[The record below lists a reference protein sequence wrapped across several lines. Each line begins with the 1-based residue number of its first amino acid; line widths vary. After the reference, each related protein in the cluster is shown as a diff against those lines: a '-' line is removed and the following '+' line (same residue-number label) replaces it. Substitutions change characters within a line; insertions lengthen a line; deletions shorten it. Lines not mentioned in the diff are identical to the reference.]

1 MKVEEV
7 KKMQGRIISCVDQGS
22 LVQILI
28 ETEDGL
34 ESIPV
39 DHRDFQNI
47 SEVKGDITEK
57 EIQYSEE
64 KGLIFFEED
73 RVKKC

>member
-1 MKVEEV
+1 
-7 KKMQGRIISCVDQGS
+7 MQGRIITCINQGS
-22 LVQILI
+22 LVQILV

-39 DHRDFQNI
+39 EHRDFQNI

-64 KGLIFFEED
+64 NGSIFFEED
-73 RVKKC
+73 RASKLE

>member
-1 MKVEEV
+1 
-7 KKMQGRIISCVDQGS
+7 MQGRIISCVNQGS
-22 LVQILI
+22 LVQILV

-39 DHRDFQNI
+39 DQRDFHNI

-57 EIQYSEE
+57 EIKYSEE

-73 RVKKC
+73 RTKEKC

>member
-1 MKVEEV
+1 
-7 KKMQGRIISCVDQGS
+7 MQGRIISCVNQGS
-22 LVQILI
+22 LVQILV
-28 ETEDGL
+28 ETEGGL

-39 DHRDFQNI
+39 EHRDFQNI

-64 KGLIFFEED
+64 NGSIFFEED

>member
-1 MKVEEV
+1 
-7 KKMQGRIISCVDQGS
+7 MQGRIISCINQGS
-22 LVQILI
+22 LVQILV

-39 DHRDFQNI
+39 EHRDFQNI
-47 SEVKGDITEK
+47 SEVKGDIREK
-57 EIQYSEE
+57 EIEYSEE
-64 KGLIFFEED
+64 NGSIFFEED

>member
-1 MKVEEV
+1 
-7 KKMQGRIISCVDQGS
+7 MQGRIISCVNQGS
-22 LVQILI
+22 LVQILV

-47 SEVKGDITEK
+47 SEVKGNITEK
-57 EIQYSEE
+57 EIEYSEE
-64 KGLIFFEED
+64 NGSIFFEED

>member
-1 MKVEEV
+1 MR
-7 KKMQGRIISCVDQGS
+7 GRIISCINQGS
-22 LVQILI
+22 LVQILV

-39 DHRDFQNI
+39 DHRCFQHI
-47 SEVKGDITEK
+47 TEVKGDLREK
-57 EIQYSEE
+57 EIEYSEE

-73 RVKKC
+73 RVKK

>member
-1 MKVEEV
+1 
-7 KKMQGRIISCVDQGS
+7 MQGRIISCVNQSS
-22 LVQILI
+22 LVQILV

-39 DHRDFQNI
+39 DHRCFQHI
-47 SEVKGDITEK
+47 TEAKGDLRER
-57 EIQYSEE
+57 EIEYDKE
-64 KGLIFFEED
+64 KGSIFFEED

>member
-1 MKVEEV
+1 
-7 KKMQGRIISCVDQGS
+7 MQGRIISCVNQSS

-39 DHRDFQNI
+39 EHRDFQNI

-64 KGLIFFEED
+64 NGSIFFEED

>member
-1 MKVEEV
+1 
-7 KKMQGRIISCVDQGS
+7 MQGRIISCVNQGS
-22 LVQILI
+22 LVQILV

-34 ESIPV
+34 ESIPI
-39 DHRDFQNI
+39 DQRYFQNI

-64 KGLIFFEED
+64 NGSIFFEED

>member
-1 MKVEEV
+1 
-7 KKMQGRIISCVDQGS
+7 MQGRIISCVDQGS
-22 LVQILI
+22 LVQILV

-34 ESIPV
+34 ESIPL
-39 DHRDFQNI
+39 DHRCFQHI
-47 SEVKGDITEK
+47 TEVKGDITEK
-57 EIQYSEE
+57 EIEYSKE

>member
-1 MKVEEV
+1 
-7 KKMQGRIISCVDQGS
+7 MQGRIISCINQGS
-22 LVQILI
+22 LVQILV

-34 ESIPV
+34 ESIAV
-39 DHRDFQNI
+39 DHRCFQHI
-47 SEVKGDITEK
+47 TEVKGDLREK
-57 EIQYSEE
+57 EIEYSEE

>member
-1 MKVEEV
+1 
-7 KKMQGRIISCVDQGS
+7 MQGRIISCVNQGS
-22 LVQILI
+22 LVQILV

-47 SEVKGDITEK
+47 SEAKGDITEK
-57 EIQYSEE
+57 EIEYSEE
-64 KGLIFFEED
+64 NGSIFFEED

>member
-1 MKVEEV
+1 
-7 KKMQGRIISCVDQGS
+7 MQGRIISCINQGS
-22 LVQILI
+22 LVQILV

-39 DHRDFQNI
+39 EHRDFQNI

-64 KGLIFFEED
+64 NGSIFFEED